1 MYVLLTI
8 LSLKSLQKETS
19 VSNTVHFRFTCA
31 SNKDAAK
38 ELIQRFDDNLIGIIM
53 LNILTYHE
61 DKDTCY
67 TLDDEAEK
75 LFECITDKYSGQFN
89 LKYSSASQ
97 LSSSQP
103 ELDTEE

>member
-1 MYVLLTI
+1 
-8 LSLKSLQKETS
+8 
-19 VSNTVHFRFTCA
+19 
-31 SNKDAAK
+31 
-38 ELIQRFDDNLIGIIM
+38 M

-75 LFECITDKYSGQFN
+75 LFKCITDKYSGQFN
-89 LKYSSASQ
+89 LKYLSTSQ

-103 ELDTEE
+103 ELDTEERADICVKN

>member
-1 MYVLLTI
+1 
-8 LSLKSLQKETS
+8 
-19 VSNTVHFRFTCA
+19 
-31 SNKDAAK
+31 
-38 ELIQRFDDNLIGIIM
+38 M

-67 TLDDEAEK
+67 TLDEEAKE
-75 LFECITDKYSGQFN
+75 LFECITYKYTGQYN
-89 LKYSSASQ
+89 LNYSSASQ